1 MKRIHIP
8 MSLYKEIEEYCIF
21 NNIKDVNKELIFLLK
36 NGFNYVKFGL
46 SPFSKGPFIVNDYK
60 EDDKEQNMY
69 NVDNKQKDL
78 SSEPIIEEKGNI
90 SKPIKSK
97 KTKKSTKEVQSN
109 NIEDLNVE
117 SLKPPKKLKKG
128 ITIIKN

>member
-8 MSLYKEIEEYCIF
+8 ISLYKEIEEYCIF

-60 EDDKEQNMY
+60 EQNIY

-78 SSEPIIEEKGNI
+78 SSEPIIEEKDNI

-117 SLKPPKKLKKG
+117 SLKPQKKLKKG

>member
-90 SKPIKSK
+90 SRPIKSK